1 MKNDPDN
8 TTTMTT
14 PTRADPVP
22 VNQAGAVALAELV
35 KNMATNAR
43 ETLTAANALAER
55 ELHDRNIV
63 TNLSATV
70 AVNRDL
76 IRAIERTMQEHA
88 QTIMQQREAL
98 DELATTYN
106 TRHPQTPSSAT
117 DAWPIA
123 VDSMTICTPSD
134 NDDISSKEPGDG

>member
-8 TTTMTT
+8 TTTLTT
-14 PTRADPVP
+14 PTRPDPVP
-22 VNQAGAVALAELV
+22 VNHTGAVALAELV

-43 ETLTAANALAER
+43 ETLTVANALAER
-55 ELHDRNIV
+55 ELHDRNTV

-98 DELATTYN
+98 DELASTFRQ
-106 TRHPQTPSSAT
+106 RHPLDNNHVSAKESSH
-117 DAWPIA
+117 
-123 VDSMTICTPSD
+123 
-134 NDDISSKEPGDG
+134 G